1 LRGQAFNFSNE
12 TPVSV
17 IDLTARILQIMEST
31 LQPEVRSEASHEI
44 REQFLDASK
53 ARQALGWAPRFSLD
67 EGLRRTIA
75 WYRGALGKPI
85 AA

>member
-17 IDLTARILQIMEST
+17 IDLTGRILTIMGST
-31 LQPEVRSEASHEI
+31 LQPEIRSEANHEI

-53 ARQALGWAPRFSLD
+53 ARQALGWSPRFSLD
-67 EGLRRTIA
+67 EGLRRTVA
-75 WYRGALGKPI
+75 WYRGILGEHI